1 MSDGWFFR
9 RFFTAGLSVLL
20 LLLFS
25 ARTVSS
31 GAVETVAIP
40 PPTVIL
46 DAGHGG
52 PDGGANGVN
61 GVHEKDLNL
70 AMVLLLAELFRGE
83 GVEVILT
90 RSDDALPITEEQDR
104 SGHRKRWDVTNRIG
118 FTKLYPDALF
128 VSIHMNLFP
137 VEKYSGLQ
145 VWYAKTPGSAELA
158 ETVRRRV
165 TAELQPDNKR
175 QCKKADRSIR
185 LLDEAGCAAILVECG
200 FLSNRAE
207 CEKLCS
213 PDYQRELSFSI
224 FCAIMEYVNQRNGT
238 ESP

>member
-9 RFFTAGLSVLL
+9 RFFAAGLSVLL

-31 GAVETVAIP
+31 GTVETVAIP

-238 ESP
+238 ESR

>member
-9 RFFTAGLSVLL
+9 RFFAAGLSVLL
-20 LLLFS
+20 LLSFS

-165 TAELQPDNKR
+165 IAELQPDNKR

>member
-9 RFFTAGLSVLL
+9 RFFAAGLSVLL

-31 GAVETVAIP
+31 GTVETVAIP

-52 PDGGANGVN
+52 PDGGASGVN

-90 RSDDALPITEEQDR
+90 RADDALPITEEQDR

>member
-9 RFFTAGLSVLL
+9 RFFAAGLSVLL

-31 GAVETVAIP
+31 GTVETVAIP

>member
-9 RFFTAGLSVLL
+9 RFFAAGLSVLL

-31 GAVETVAIP
+31 GTVETVAIP

-52 PDGGANGVN
+52 PDGGAIGVN

>member
-9 RFFTAGLSVLL
+9 RFFAAGLSVLL

-31 GAVETVAIP
+31 GTVETVAIP

-90 RSDDALPITEEQDR
+90 RADDALPITEEQDR

-213 PDYQRELSFSI
+213 SDYQRQLSFSI

-238 ESP
+238 ESR

>member
-9 RFFTAGLSVLL
+9 RFFAAGLSVLL
-20 LLLFS
+20 LLSFS

-31 GAVETVAIP
+31 GTVETVAIP

-90 RSDDALPITEEQDR
+90 RADDALPITEEQDR

-238 ESP
+238 GSP

>member
-1 MSDGWFFR
+1 MSHGWFFR
-9 RFFTAGLSVLL
+9 HFFAAGLAVLL

-25 ARTVSS
+25 TRTVFA
-31 GAVETVAIP
+31 GTVETAAEP
-40 PPTVIL
+40 PPTVIR

-52 PDGGANGVN
+52 PDGGATGVN
-61 GVHEKDLNL
+61 GAHEKDLNL
-70 AMVLLLAELFRGE
+70 AMVLLIADLLRGE

-90 RSDDALPITEEQDR
+90 RTDDSLPITEEQDG
-104 SGHRKRWDVTNRIG
+104 SGHRKRWDVTNRIA

-158 ETVRRRV
+158 ESVRRRV
-165 TAELQPDNKR
+165 VSDLQPENKR
-175 QCKKADRSIR
+175 QCKQADRSIR
-185 LLDEAGCAAILVECG
+185 LLDSAESVAILVECG

-238 ESP
+238 KS

>member
-9 RFFTAGLSVLL
+9 RFFAAGLSVLL

-31 GAVETVAIP
+31 GTVETVAIP

-52 PDGGANGVN
+52 PDGGASGVN

-90 RSDDALPITEEQDR
+90 RADDALPITEEQDR

-158 ETVRRRV
+158 EAVRRRV

>member
-1 MSDGWFFR
+1 MSDGWYFR
-9 RFFTAGLSVLL
+9 RFFAAGLSVLL

-31 GAVETVAIP
+31 GTVETVAIP

-90 RSDDALPITEEQDR
+90 RADDALPITEEQDR

-175 QCKKADRSIR
+175 QCKKADSSIR

-213 PDYQRELSFSI
+213 SDYQRELSFSI

>member
-9 RFFTAGLSVLL
+9 RFFAAGLSVLL

-31 GAVETVAIP
+31 GTVETVAIP

-90 RSDDALPITEEQDR
+90 RADDALPITEEQDR

-158 ETVRRRV
+158 EAVRRRV

-213 PDYQRELSFSI
+213 SDYQRELSFSI

>member
-9 RFFTAGLSVLL
+9 RFFAAGLSVLL

-90 RSDDALPITEEQDR
+90 RADDALPITEEQDR

-213 PDYQRELSFSI
+213 SDYQRELSFSI

>member
-9 RFFTAGLSVLL
+9 RFFAAGLSVLL

-31 GAVETVAIP
+31 GTVETVAIP

-52 PDGGANGVN
+52 PDGGASGVN

-90 RSDDALPITEEQDR
+90 RADDALPITEEQDR

-165 TAELQPDNKR
+165 TAELQPDNHR

-238 ESP
+238 ESR